1 MYPIPNAGPEAAT
14 VLAVLAVLAYEAL
27 GSLRDVGGGGGVG
40 VGAKQM

>member
-1 MYPIPNAGPEAAT
+1 MQGLRQQRYS
-14 VLAVLAVLAYEAL
+14 AVLAVLAYEAL